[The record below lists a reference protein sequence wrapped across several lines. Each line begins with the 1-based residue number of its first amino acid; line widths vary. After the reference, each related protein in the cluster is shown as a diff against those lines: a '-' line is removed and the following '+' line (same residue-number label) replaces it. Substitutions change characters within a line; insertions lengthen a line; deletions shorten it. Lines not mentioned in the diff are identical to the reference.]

1 MARKGRMRASRP
13 HYRIHSHIGPQIA
26 KKWNVNDVIAAHIRA
41 YEPPKPTPN
50 EMYNNMI
57 SNYLT
62 G

>member
-1 MARKGRMRASRP
+1 M
-13 HYRIHSHIGPQIA
+13 GPQIA

-57 SNYLT
+57 KGIGIVINEDIKNCVDNDNT
-62 G
+62 